1 MNTEEID
8 PLLKTSFC
16 KKVDLA
22 VSRQAPL
29 NFVTRVLGDSGEAK
43 LKYILNKVLGSVNRE
58 DLMEL
63 FYTSAKELI
72 ANSTKAAIKRIL
84 FEENNIDQGD
94 ETRYEEVMGQFKE
107 NLTDKKFPFYKGK
120 MKEKGLVV
128 SIKFFYN
135 NDYLMMSITNNF
147 PLLPKEEVRVRQ
159 KFQKAQKYDNLF
171 QFYMDHG
178 DNTEGAGMGITLVEI
193 MLAQSGYDRHLF
205 TIYNDRQKN
214 ETIAK
219 LEIPLNSDYKPMRQ
233 KFQEKLDSG
242 KSREEVLRE
251 FGIA

>member
-1 MNTEEID
+1 MNTEELD
-8 PLLKTSFC
+8 PLLKSSFC
-16 KKVDLA
+16 KKVDIA

-29 NFVTRVLGDSGEAK
+29 IFLTRVLGDSGEAK
-43 LKYILNKVLGSVNRE
+43 LKYILQKVLSSVNRE

-84 FEENNIDQGD
+84 FEENNVSQTDKSRYD
-94 ETRYEEVMGQFKE
+94 EIMGQFKE

-128 SIKFFYN
+128 SIKFTYN
-135 NDYLMMSITNNF
+135 ENHIVMSITNNF
-147 PLLPKEEVRVRQ
+147 PLLPKEEERVRQ
-159 KFQKAQKYDNLF
+159 KFQNAQKYDNLF

-205 TIYNDRQKN
+205 TIYNDKHKN
-214 ETIAK
+214 ETTAR
-219 LEIPLNSDYKPMRQ
+219 LEVPLQTDFKPLRH
-233 KFQEKLDSG
+233 KFQERLDQG
-242 KSREEVLRE
+242 LSREEVLRE
-251 FGIA
+251 LGLS

>member
-1 MNTEEID
+1 MNTEELD
-8 PLLKTSFC
+8 PLLKSSFC
-16 KKVDLA
+16 KKVDIA

-29 NFVTRVLGDSGEAK
+29 IFLTRVLGDSGEAK
-43 LKYILNKVLGSVNRE
+43 LKYILQKVLGSVNRE

-84 FEENNIDQGD
+84 FEENNVSQTDKSRYD
-94 ETRYEEVMGQFKE
+94 EIMGQFKE

-128 SIKFFYN
+128 SIKFTYN
-135 NDYLMMSITNNF
+135 ENHIVMSITNNF
-147 PLLPKEEVRVRQ
+147 PLLPKEEERVRQ
-159 KFQKAQKYDNLF
+159 KFQNAQKYDNLF

-205 TIYNDRQKN
+205 TIYNDKHKN
-214 ETIAK
+214 ETTAR
-219 LEIPLNSDYKPMRQ
+219 LEVPLQTDFKPMRH
-233 KFQEKLDSG
+233 KFQERLDQG
-242 KSREEVLRE
+242 LSREEVIRE
-251 FGIA
+251 LGLS

>member
-1 MNTEEID
+1 MNTEELD
-8 PLLKTSFC
+8 PLLKSSFC
-16 KKVDLA
+16 KKVDIA

-29 NFVTRVLGDSGEAK
+29 IFLTRVLGDSGEAK
-43 LKYILNKVLGSVNRE
+43 LKYILQKVLGSVNRE

-84 FEENNIDQGD
+84 FEENNVSQTDKSRYD
-94 ETRYEEVMGQFKE
+94 EIMGQFKE

-120 MKEKGLVV
+120 MKEQGLVV
-128 SIKFFYN
+128 SIKFTYN
-135 NDYLMMSITNNF
+135 ENHIVMSITNNF
-147 PLLPKEEVRVRQ
+147 PLLPKEEERVRQ
-159 KFQKAQKYDNLF
+159 KFQNAQKYDNLF

-205 TIYNDRQKN
+205 TIYNDKHKN
-214 ETIAK
+214 ETTAR
-219 LEIPLNSDYKPMRQ
+219 LEVPLQTDFKPMRH
-233 KFQEKLDSG
+233 KFQERLDQG
-242 KSREEVLRE
+242 LSREEVIRE
-251 FGIA
+251 LGLS

>member
-1 MNTEEID
+1 MNTEELD
-8 PLLKTSFC
+8 PLLKSSFC
-16 KKVDLA
+16 KKVDIA

-29 NFVTRVLGDSGEAK
+29 IFLTRVLGDSGEAK
-43 LKYILNKVLGSVNRE
+43 LKYILQKVLNSVNRE

-84 FEENNIDQGD
+84 FEENNVSQTD
-94 ETRYEEVMGQFKE
+94 ESRYDEIMGQFKE

-128 SIKFFYN
+128 SIKFTYN
-135 NDYLMMSITNNF
+135 DNHVIMSITNNF
-147 PLLPKEEVRVRQ
+147 PLLPKEEERVRQ
-159 KFQKAQKYDNLF
+159 KFHNAQKYDNLF

-205 TIYNDRQKN
+205 TIYNDKHKN
-214 ETIAK
+214 ETTAR
-219 LEIPLNSDYKPMRQ
+219 LEVPLQTDFKPMRHR
-233 KFQEKLDSG
+233 FQEKLDQG
-242 KSREEVLRE
+242 LSREEVLRE
-251 FGIA
+251 LGLS

>member
-1 MNTEEID
+1 MNTEELD
-8 PLLKTSFC
+8 PLLKSSFC
-16 KKVDLA
+16 KKVDIA

-29 NFVTRVLGDSGEAK
+29 IFLTRVLGDSGEAK
-43 LKYILNKVLGSVNRE
+43 LKYILLKVLSSVNRE

-84 FEENNIDQGD
+84 FEENNVSQTD
-94 ETRYEEVMGQFKE
+94 ESRYDEIMGQFKE

-128 SIKFFYN
+128 SIKFNYN
-135 NDYLMMSITNNF
+135 ENHIVMSITNNF
-147 PLLPKEEVRVRQ
+147 PLLPKEEERVRQ
-159 KFQKAQKYDNLF
+159 KFHNAQKYDNLF

-205 TIYNDRQKN
+205 TIYNDKHKN
-214 ETIAK
+214 ETTAR
-219 LEIPLNSDYKPMRQ
+219 LEVPLQTDFTPMRHR
-233 KFQEKLDSG
+233 FQEKLDQG
-242 KSREEVLRE
+242 LSREEVLRE
-251 FGIA
+251 LGLS

>member
-1 MNTEEID
+1 MNTEELD
-8 PLLKTSFC
+8 PLLKSSFC
-16 KKVDLA
+16 KKVDIA

-29 NFVTRVLGDSGEAK
+29 IFLTRVLGDPGEAK
-43 LKYILNKVLGSVNRE
+43 LKYILLKVLSSVNRE

-84 FEENNIDQGD
+84 FEENNVSQTD
-94 ETRYEEVMGQFKE
+94 ESKYDEIMGQFKE

-128 SIKFFYN
+128 SIKFNYN
-135 NDYLMMSITNNF
+135 DNHIVMSITNNF
-147 PLLPKEEVRVRQ
+147 PLLPREEERVRQ
-159 KFQKAQKYDNLF
+159 KFHNAQKYDNLF

-205 TIYNDRQKN
+205 TIYNDKHKN
-214 ETIAK
+214 ETTAR
-219 LEIPLNSDYKPMRQ
+219 LEVPLQTDFKPMRHR
-233 KFQEKLDSG
+233 FQEKLDQG
-242 KSREEVLRE
+242 LSREEVLRE
-251 FGIA
+251 LGLS

>member
-1 MNTEEID
+1 MNTEELD
-8 PLLKTSFC
+8 PLLKSSFC

-22 VSRQAPL
+22 ISRQAPL
-29 NFVTRVLGDSGEAK
+29 TFLTRVLGDSGEAK
-43 LKYILNKVLGSVNRE
+43 LKYILLKVLGSVNRE

-84 FEENNIDQGD
+84 FEENNVSQTD
-94 ETRYEEVMGQFKE
+94 ESRYDEIMGQFKE

-128 SIKFFYN
+128 SIKFQYN
-135 NDYLMMSITNNF
+135 QNFVVMSITNNF
-147 PLLPKEEVRVRQ
+147 PLLPKEEERVRQ
-159 KFQKAQKYDNLF
+159 KFHNAQKYDNLF

-193 MLAQSGYDRHLF
+193 MLAQSGFDRHFF
-205 TIYNDRQKN
+205 TIYNNKELS
-214 ETIAK
+214 ETTARM
-219 LEIPLNSDYKPMRQ
+219 EVPLHPDYKPMRQ
-233 KFQEKLDSG
+233 RFQERLDQG
-242 KSREEVLRE
+242 LSREEVLRE
-251 FGIA
+251 LGLS

>member
-1 MNTEEID
+1 MNTEELD
-8 PLLKTSFC
+8 PLLKSSFC
-16 KKVDLA
+16 KKVDIA

-29 NFVTRVLGDSGEAK
+29 IFLTRVLGDSGEAK
-43 LKYILNKVLGSVNRE
+43 LKYILQKVLGSVNRE

-84 FEENNIDQGD
+84 FEENNVSQTD
-94 ETRYEEVMGQFKE
+94 ESRYDEIMGQFKE

-128 SIKFFYN
+128 SIKFHYN
-135 NDYLMMSITNNF
+135 QNHIVMSITNNF
-147 PLLPKEEVRVRQ
+147 PLHPKEEERVRQ
-159 KFQKAQKYDNLF
+159 KFHNAQKYDNLF

-205 TIYNDRQKN
+205 TIYNDKHKN
-214 ETIAK
+214 ETTAR
-219 LEIPLNSDYKPMRQ
+219 LEVPLQTDFKPMRHR
-233 KFQEKLDSG
+233 FQEKLDQG
-242 KSREEVLRE
+242 LGREEVLRE
-251 FGIA
+251 LGLS

>member
-16 KKVDLA
+16 KKVDIA
-22 VSRQAPL
+22 VSRQSPL

-84 FEENNIDQGD
+84 FEENNVSQTDD
-94 ETRYEEVMGQFKE
+94 SRYDEVMGQFKE

-135 NDYLMMSITNNF
+135 ENYVVMSITNNF
-147 PLLPKEEVRVRQ
+147 PLLPKEEERVRQ
-159 KFQKAQKYDNLF
+159 KFHNAQKYDNLF

-205 TIYNDRQKN
+205 TIYNDKQKN
-214 ETIAK
+214 ETVAR
-219 LEIPLNSDYKPMRQ
+219 LEVPISPNYKPLRHR
-233 KFQEKLDSG
+233 FQERLDAG
-242 KSREEVLRE
+242 LSREEVLKE
-251 FGIA
+251 FGLA